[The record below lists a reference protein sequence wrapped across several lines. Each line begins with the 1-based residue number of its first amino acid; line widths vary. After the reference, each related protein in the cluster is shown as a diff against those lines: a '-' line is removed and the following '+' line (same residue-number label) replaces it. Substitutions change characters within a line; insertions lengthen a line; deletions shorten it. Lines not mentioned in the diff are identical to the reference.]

1 MKDIIN
7 NLKKSNTWRI
17 QLTIA
22 INFIYSKDTDE
33 ERVMHSKSDSIE
45 IMIYSKA
52 DKVIQELSESFPT
65 RYQTGLEEL
74 MKGSDF
80 VFDCVNLL
88 CYKCHKINLKH
99 GGSYIDSPN

>member
-1 MKDIIN
+1 
-7 NLKKSNTWRI
+7 
-17 QLTIA
+17 
-22 INFIYSKDTDE
+22 
-33 ERVMHSKSDSIE
+33 MHSKSDSIE

-65 RYQTGLEEL
+65 RYQTGLEGL

-88 CYKCHKINLKH
+88 RYKCHKINLKH
-99 GGSYIDSPN
+99 GGSYIDSPD